1 MKDEIVYTISI
12 YSENNVGLLNRISAI
27 FLKRHINIE
36 SFSTSLSEIKNVF
49 RFIIVVN
56 ANEEKVKKIVSQIEK
71 QVDVIKAFYHT
82 DKETIFQESAL
93 YKVKSSSLFKQ
104 RHIQNV
110 IKKSNANIVTVSP
123 KFFVIE
129 KTGFRHET
137 EQLYK
142 DLEPYGLLQFV
153 RSGRISV
160 TKSKMGISDILNT
173 FKGNNYK
180 KEKNE

>member
-82 DKETIFQESAL
+82 DEETIFQESH
-93 YKVKSSSLFKQ
+93 SL
-104 RHIQNV
+104 N
-110 IKKSNANIVTVSP
+110 
-123 KFFVIE
+123 
-129 KTGFRHET
+129 
-137 EQLYK
+137 
-142 DLEPYGLLQFV
+142 
-153 RSGRISV
+153 
-160 TKSKMGISDILNT
+160 
-173 FKGNNYK
+173 
-180 KEKNE
+180 